1 MNRFQKEH
9 PGKFQDV
16 AVGFGGQQLIAEEY
30 MGEIQCTLVGCLEMI
45 PRVRSAVGEK
55 ARGQSPLLVFVMSYT
70 GQFLFSAYFFN
81 VLQQPLEGFSIHSS
95 PVQCWSYLCTGK
107 CTYRISFQ
115 LCFLD
120 IQISHPSPQLYSLI
134 I

>member
-1 MNRFQKEH
+1 MLLW
-9 PGKFQDV
+9 V
-16 AVGFGGQQLIAEEY
+16 LGGQQLIAEEY

-45 PRVRSAVGEK
+45 PRDRSAVGEK
-55 ARGQSPLLVFVMSYT
+55 PEGNLRCWYLSCHTQGSFY
-70 GQFLFSAYFFN
+70 FLPIFFN
-81 VLQQPLEGFSIHSS
+81 VLQQPRQGFSIHSS

-120 IQISHPSPQLYSLI
+120 IQISCPSSQQETHSSSRWWFQI
-134 I
+134 FF